1 MYTIYIYL
9 YIYIYYTFIYIPLHT
24 HHSTFSLNPGLPPA
38 LAVTGSLRRSGTR
51 CQRLRPREAASFP
64 IFCRPGEEN
73 PLESPLERSENPW
86 LFRRDLGDGPG
97 KSWKKFWDTWNWGY
111 RWLQPTFYDLSRG
124 LVTSGRSKWLKAPEY
139 RNGSC
144 WVESSSTR
152 SIYRGNSGSVDP
164 PNNPLPL
171 WGKPPFGE
179 RHLLTTVSE
188 PRCPGRKLFRVGGQ
202 RGWYASAPSP
212 ETTENQGGK
221 QCLCSLSC
229 LVHRIQLK
237 PVEVISCIYSI
248 AIQFKANLSS
258 HRGNPPSKPNLSSV
272 NISKII

>member
-1 MYTIYIYL
+1 M
-9 YIYIYYTFIYIPLHT
+9 
-24 HHSTFSLNPGLPPA
+24 
-38 LAVTGSLRRSGTR
+38 V
-51 CQRLRPREAASFP
+51 Q
-64 IFCRPGEEN
+64 
-73 PLESPLERSENPW
+73 
-86 LFRRDLGDGPG
+86 
-97 KSWKKFWDTWNWGY
+97 KFYTWNWGY

-124 LVTSGRSKWLKAPEY
+124 LVTPSGRSKWLKAPEY

-144 WVESSSTR
+144 WVESSSTP
-152 SIYRGNSGSVDP
+152 SIYRGYSGSVDP

-179 RHLLTTVSE
+179 RHLLTAASE
-188 PRCPGRKLFRVGGQ
+188 PRCPGRKLFRVEAKGVL
-202 RGWYASAPSP
+202 YASAPPP

-248 AIQFKANLSS
+248 AIQFKANLLS
-258 HRGNPPSKPNLSSV
+258 HRGNPPLNLTCLVLIYLKLSKYNIYIYTLSFQRLFE
-272 NISKII
+272 K